1 MNLPT
6 SLDGMSLHLTFGTT
20 VTTVSSHPTQR
31 VSQAARS
38 TTKRR
43 RAQRP
48 PAVARLEF
56 KVAGGQSCR
65 ARSSFPGAPRA
76 FAGGGTCH
84 KASGPGKTRQGRPAP
99 QPITALGIHPAVAA
113 ARLFHSAQVRSSPT
127 TQQSKN
133 RCRKLHTRH
142 FVLAL
147 RTVLRASASGWSGS
161 PVDSRRLH
169 FVLCSHAHNTSYIIR
184 TWHAASHTHSK
195 DAVALVSPLFLSPL
209 TPVFHTYTK
218 YGARRDPSLFSAAVE
233 PAVTRPAGPART
245 ETWITTLNHP
255 CPHDPGFVIWGR
267 GVAESGQR
275 ARNRVPV
282 SPVSRIRLLSQLH
295 GSRPMALPGS
305 HPVGRD
311 CGCSGRD

>member
-133 RCRKLHTRH
+133 RCRKLTTHNTFCSCPAH
-142 FVLAL
+142 S
-147 RTVLRASASGWSGS
+147 SACLGLGLVRE
-161 PVDSRRLH
+161 PRRLSQAPFCALLACTQY
-169 FVLCSHAHNTSYIIR
+169 FVHNTYMAR
-184 TWHAASHTHSK
+184 CVAHTQQRRSS
-195 DAVALVSPLFLSPL
+195 VS
-209 TPVFHTYTK
+209 
-218 YGARRDPSLFSAAVE
+218 
-233 PAVTRPAGPART
+233 
-245 ETWITTLNHP
+245 
-255 CPHDPGFVIWGR
+255 
-267 GVAESGQR
+267 
-275 ARNRVPV
+275 
-282 SPVSRIRLLSQLH
+282 
-295 GSRPMALPGS
+295 
-305 HPVGRD
+305 
-311 CGCSGRD
+311 